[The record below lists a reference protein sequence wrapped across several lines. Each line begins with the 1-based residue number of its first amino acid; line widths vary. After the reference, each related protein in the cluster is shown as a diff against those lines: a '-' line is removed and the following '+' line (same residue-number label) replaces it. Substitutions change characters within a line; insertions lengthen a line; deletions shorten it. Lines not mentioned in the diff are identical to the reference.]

1 MMKGKLTYYFIL
13 NPLIIFLV
21 YALSPI
27 LFHKEKYINMKDAL
41 GILVVYYV
49 LISGYYF
56 MDVVSKRMKKT
67 VKKNKEFYYIKP
79 MEDNNMTENEIKFRD
94 TTIRNFF
101 DKEDRLKSIPGQKK
115 KKLVLLEYLI
125 SKLNAEN
132 QYTEKK
138 SMHSS
143 NNIMTIFV
151 RLDASL
157 LCRGLWTER
166 IICTV

>member
-1 MMKGKLTYYFIL
+1 
-13 NPLIIFLV
+13 
-21 YALSPI
+21 
-27 LFHKEKYINMKDAL
+27 
-41 GILVVYYV
+41 
-49 LISGYYF
+49 
-56 MDVVSKRMKKT
+56 
-67 VKKNKEFYYIKP
+67 
-79 MEDNNMTENEIKFRD
+79 MTENEIKFRD

-157 LCRGLWTER
+157 LCRVYGQR
-166 IICTV
+166 G